1 MRCVLRGRFKRRFF
15 RSGLEPYG
23 FLVLVICLWYV
34 ISQRV
39 IADERRL
46 VSLTDEMRAA
56 RKIQEAILPRTV
68 PSVENVHL
76 AARYAPMTSV
86 AGDLYDFPTV
96 CPNGFG

>member
-56 RKIQEAILPRTV
+56 RKIQEAILQIGTRTIRI
-68 PSVENVHL
+68 SGS
-76 AARYAPMTSV
+76 R
-86 AGDLYDFPTV
+86 DLPLVCDFPKSDCGRKASGV
-96 CPNGFG
+96 SDG